1 MSVTYIYSKQTLDLL
16 GGEVQRR
23 LVVRPS
29 SVDYHTMDGAAL
41 FYDLVHRG
49 RDTRFLCYIC

>member
-1 MSVTYIYSKQTLDLL
+1 MTYIYSKQTLDLL

-23 LVVRPS
+23 LVIRPS